1 MAKKKET
8 KNEVVKK
15 DSKITNLDIAKETI
29 NKKYGPV
36 LKKMSDAGELK
47 IQTIST
53 GSLGL
58 DVALGRGGLAR
69 GRVYEFYGPP
79 SGGKTTLA
87 ISAIAEAQKR
97 GLTCCFADIEHAADP
112 QLFKAMG
119 VNLDE
124 LYLINDLVDGEDY
137 VDAMEQAVKSGEI
150 DVAIFDSITA
160 LLPKQ
165 ESEADI
171 DADFYALLGRLMSKT
186 LRRFIHII
194 NETGTLLIFINQ
206 MRDQMGVWGNP
217 EKTTGGNALPFYA
230 TGRIRVEGGETKS
243 SRIAGPNGEIM
254 GHITKF
260 EIKKNKL
267 APPFRTHE
275 INLIYGEGYDRM
287 SELVSLSTSV
297 GIIDKSGSWY
307 SYKDTKLGQGEL
319 NVKKKLIEDE
329 ALHDEI
335 RNLLIEHIGLKK
347 FYEQNS

>member
-1 MAKKKET
+1 MAKKKDTVKED
-8 KNEVVKK
+8 KK
-15 DSKITNLDIAKETI
+15 DLKITNLDIAKETI
-29 NKKYGPV
+29 KKKYGDV
-36 LKKMSDAGELK
+36 LKKMSDCGELK
-47 IQTIST
+47 INTIST

-97 GLTCCFADIEHAADP
+97 GFTCCFADIEHAADP

-119 VNLDE
+119 VNLED

-137 VDAMEQAVKSGEI
+137 IDAMEQAVKSGEI

-243 SRIAGPNGEIM
+243 SRIAGPNGEII
-254 GHITKF
+254 GHKTKF

-275 INLIYGEGYDRM
+275 INLIYGQGYDIIG
-287 SELVSLSTSV
+287 ELVDLASSV
-297 GIIDKSGSWY
+297 GIIEKAGSWY
-307 SYKDTKLGQGEL
+307 SYKGTKLGQGET
-319 NVKKKLIEDE
+319 NVKNKLLEDQE
-329 ALHDEI
+329 LHDEI
-335 RNLLIEHIGLKK
+335 RNILIEHIGLKG

>member
-1 MAKKKET
+1 MAKKQVVKKET
-8 KNEVVKK
+8 KK

-29 NKKYGPV
+29 KKKYGNV
-36 LKKMSDAGELK
+36 LKKMSDCGELK
-47 IQTIST
+47 IRTIST

-79 SGGKTTLA
+79 SGGKTSLS
-87 ISAIAEAQKR
+87 ISAIAEAQKK

-137 VDAMEQAVKSGEI
+137 VDAMEQTVKSGEI
-150 DVAIFDSITA
+150 DVAVFDSITA

-194 NETGTLLIFINQ
+194 NETDTLLVFINQ

-243 SRIAGPNGEIM
+243 SRIVGPNGDVI
-254 GHITKF
+254 GHKTKF

-275 INLIYGEGYDRM
+275 IDLIYGKGYDIM
-287 SELVSLSTSV
+287 NELLDLSSSM
-297 GIIDKSGSWY
+297 GIIEKSGNWY
-307 SYKDTKLGQGEL
+307 SYKGSKLGQGES
-319 NVKKKLIEDE
+319 NVCQKLSGDLELSNEIRDVLIE
-329 ALHDEI
+329 
-335 RNLLIEHIGLKK
+335 NIGLKK
-347 FYEQNS
+347 FYEQNI

>member
-1 MAKKKET
+1 MAKKKDT
-8 KNEVVKK
+8 KKE
-15 DSKITNLDIAKETI
+15 SRITNLDIAKEAIT
-29 NKKYGPV
+29 KKFGNV
-36 LKKMSDAGELK
+36 LKKMSDCGELK
-47 IQTIST
+47 IDTIST

-112 QLFKAMG
+112 SLFKAMG
-119 VNLDE
+119 VNLED
-124 LYLINDLVDGEDY
+124 LYLINDLIDGEDY

-150 DVAIFDSITA
+150 DVAVFDSITA
-160 LLPKQ
+160 LLPRQ
-165 ESEADI
+165 ESESDI

-230 TGRIRVEGGETKS
+230 TGRIRIEGGEVKS
-243 SRIAGPNGEIM
+243 SRLVDASGEVI
-254 GHITKF
+254 GHKTKF

-267 APPFRTHE
+267 APPFRVHE
-275 INLIYGEGYDRM
+275 IDLIYGEGYDIVG
-287 SELVSLSTSV
+287 ELVDLSTSV
-297 GIIDKSGSWY
+297 GIIDKAGSWY
-307 SYKDTKLGQGEL
+307 SYKDKKLGQGEY
-319 NVKKKLIEDE
+319 NVKQKLLENIELYNEIRNILIED
-329 ALHDEI
+329 
-335 RNLLIEHIGLKK
+335 IGLKV